1 MPRSAS
7 SANPKFRGRFWVILW
22 LTVFLLAAVAMQ
34 WRQTAAIATARRMG
48 ELREERLALEA
59 EQAALERQI
68 RLATSRKVLGARA
81 EALGLH
87 FPEDSEFIYLDLGPG
102 KR

>member
-1 MPRSAS
+1 M
-7 SANPKFRGRFWVILW
+7 ILW
-22 LTVFLLAAVAMQ
+22 LTIFLAAAVTMQ
-34 WRQTAAIATARRMG
+34 YRQAAAIATAARVAD
-48 ELREERLALEA
+48 LKEERTALEA

-87 FPEDSEFIYLDLGPG
+87 FPEDSEFLYLDLGPG
-102 KR
+102 PR

>member
-7 SANPKFRGRFWVILW
+7 SAKQQFRGRFWVILW
-22 LTVFLLAAVAMQ
+22 LAIFLVAAVVMQ
-34 WRQTAAIATARRMG
+34 ARQFSAIATSGRITELKERRT
-48 ELREERLALEA
+48 ALESERA
-59 EQAALERQI
+59 ELERQV

-87 FPEDSEFIYLDLGPG
+87 FPEDSEFFYLDLGPG